1 MKGRITKGSEEAPHV
16 PEKRERG
23 GQTKGERSS
32 RQLTVSRKIQE
43 ISNSSVKSRV

>member
-23 GQTKGERSS
+23 G
-32 RQLTVSRKIQE
+32 RQEGSEAQG
-43 ISNSSVKSRV
+43 NYQFPAKSKKYQIPL